1 MFGKSPVGNEKY
13 ESLLA
18 QKDSEI
24 EQLKS
29 ELESLKQESEVMV
42 ESFRISS
49 DMLLE
54 RLKDLETVNFAGE
67 RPQTAQVLGR
77 IHRNEEEELKR
88 PSIMNDMEEPQI
100 LNLEEEDVEYSE
112 ENRCAN

>member
-1 MFGKSPVGNEKY
+1 MHGKLSVDNEKY
-13 ESLLA
+13 ESALA

-24 EQLKS
+24 ERLKS

-54 RLKDLETVNFAGE
+54 RLKDLETVNFHGE

-77 IHRNEEEELKR
+77 IHKNEEELKR
-88 PSIMNDMEEPQI
+88 PSIMDDMGEPQI
-100 LNLEEEDVEYSE
+100 LNLENDDDVEYSE
-112 ENRCAN
+112 ENRCTN